1 MCNRY
6 NWKHC
11 FFFNWHKFFWPA
23 YHNSWTIFNTV
34 VCLSKHISKC
44 HLNEILD
51 KSVII
56 CADKR
61 WTSTLEQQSVQL
73 SNNKWF
79 HLMCFK
85 LFSIYFNQSQCI
97 VWQCWLLCWIVI
109 GWTYQ
114 NPVVEKTKDRSMK
127 QCRLGGAD
135 RDWWCNDHS
144 AISLHQ
150 WWLYTANV
158 SPIKSVGN
166 PRVAI
171 YPL

>member
-1 MCNRY
+1 MLKSRQSKKV
-6 NWKHC
+6 WGVKHALSSQISKTVL
-11 FFFNWHKFFWPA
+11 NHYLKTRNKYATGTIESIASSIDTSFFWPA

-79 HLMCFK
+79 HLIGFK
-85 LFSIYFNQSQCI
+85 FFSIYFNQSQCTA
-97 VWQCWLLCWIVI
+97 WQCWLPPCIVI

-114 NPVVEKTKDRSMK
+114 KPVLEKK
-127 QCRLGGAD
+127 
-135 RDWWCNDHS
+135 
-144 AISLHQ
+144 
-150 WWLYTANV
+150 
-158 SPIKSVGN
+158 
-166 PRVAI
+166 
-171 YPL
+171 